1 MGLVP
6 KICSFACD
14 WSTMISFEMSFLC
27 SFFLPWSSQW
37 IHVLICSSP
46 ALSESVKCTLQPAT
60 NATNVFYKKHD
71 EGQQTFFIDPL
82 SSPEKCHCLL
92 RLLLFTLPHAAHS
105 AGIIFDRNLW
115 ISHVCDSRLAR
126 WHRLEQAGVGDYGLD
141 PLGTD
146 DGTDDQSDREK
157 ENQT

>member
-1 MGLVP
+1 MP
-6 KICSFACD
+6 Q
-14 WSTMISFEMSFLC
+14 M
-27 SFFLPWSSQW
+27 FFTRSMTRGSRPSSL
-37 IHVLICSSP
+37 ILSAVLR
-46 ALSESVKCTLQPAT
+46 SVIAYSD
-60 NATNVFYKKHD
+60 F
-71 EGQQTFFIDPL
+71 
-82 SSPEKCHCLL
+82 CLL
-92 RLLLFTLPHAAHS
+92 PFTLPHAAHS

-126 WHRLEQAGVGDYGLD
+126 WHRLEQADVGDYGLD